1 MKTFFTIFAR
11 AYKKFNDDRCPLLAS
26 ALVNAAIFSLFPL
39 LLGILSLS
47 LFILGSSN
55 TIIDRVLPIL
65 KQAVPIGLED
75 ILRNIRAIKQTSIIM
90 AVVGLLG
97 FLWGSASIFGA
108 IESSLNVIWKAPKDR
123 SFFKKSLIIIGWA
136 FLSWVLLI
144 ASFGIAIWTNVLGL
158 KGFMQFFP
166 FISILVSIG
175 IFCLIYWFFPNLQVR
190 WREALTGAVFTGIFW
205 ELAKNLFSLYVTK
218 VVDYTK
224 IFGSLTTLIILLLW
238 LYYSAYIFLFGAELG
253 YAYSTHTA
261 RNKDVDPKHKS

>member
-1 MKTFFTIFAR
+1 MKTILAVFAR

-39 LLGILSLS
+39 LLGILSIS

-55 TIIDRVLPIL
+55 AIIDRVLPVL

-123 SFFKKSLIIIGWA
+123 PFFKKSLIIIGWA

-144 ASFGIAIWTNVLGL
+144 ASFGIAIWTNALGL
-158 KGFMQFFP
+158 KGFMRFFP
-166 FISILVSIG
+166 LISSIMSIG
-175 IFCLIYWFFPNLQVR
+175 IFCLIYWFFPNLKVR
-190 WREALTGAVFTGIFW
+190 WREALAGAVFTGIFW
-205 ELAKNLFSLYVTK
+205 ELAKDLFSLYVTR
-218 VVDYTK
+218 VVDYSR
-224 IFGSLTTLIILLLW
+224 IFGSLTAIIILLLW

-253 YAYSTHTA
+253 YAYSEKA
-261 RNKDVDPKHKS
+261 GKNEMPNEKF

>member
-1 MKTFFTIFAR
+1 MKTLLTTFGQ
-11 AYKKFNDDRCPLLAS
+11 AYKKFNDDRCSLLAS

-55 TIIDRVLPIL
+55 AIIDRILPIL

-75 ILRNIRAIKQTSIIM
+75 ILKNIRAIKQTSIIV

-123 SFFKKSLIIIGWA
+123 PFFKKSLITIGWA

-144 ASFGIAIWTNVLGL
+144 VSFALAIWTNALGL
-158 KGFMQFFP
+158 KGFMRFFP
-166 FISILVSIG
+166 LISVVVSIG
-175 IFCLIYWFFPNLQVR
+175 IFCLIYWFFPNLKVR

-205 ELAKNLFSLYVTK
+205 ELAKNLFSLYVTR
-218 VVDYTK
+218 VVDYSK
-224 IFGSLTTLIILLLW
+224 IFGSLTTIIILLLW

-253 YAYSTHTA
+253 YVYSVRAA
-261 RNKDVDPKHKS
+261 RSDKKAKE